1 MAVRNF
7 DFQEEY
13 IKNSSKSCHQ
23 IGRCMLC
30 LVNQSQIHTRGLGY
44 CIECE
49 NANISSAPSTV
60 YSKCAHCKKFHAYAI
75 PEIAPVLSRTASV
88 LSRTAS
94 VLSRTA
100 SVLSRTTLEIMEML
114 EANSSEINLEA
125 SGSSKLDVSCP
136 VCLGHFTAKKDIV
149 RTKCKHQFCKSCIQ
163 KWLENDHHTCPLC
176 RTRFT

>member
-75 PEIAPVLSRTASV
+75 PGIAP
-88 LSRTAS
+88 

-100 SVLSRTTLEIMEML
+100 SVLSRTTLEIMALL

-125 SGSSKLDVSCP
+125 SGSSKLDVACP
-136 VCLGHFTAKKDIV
+136 VCLEHFESKHYIIITN
-149 RTKCKHQFCKSCIQ
+149 CKHQFCKSCIRT
-163 KWLENDHHTCPLC
+163 WLDDDHRTCPLC
-176 RTRFT
+176 RTNLV

>member
-13 IKNSSKSCHQ
+13 IQNSSESCHQ
-23 IGRCMLC
+23 IGRCIFC

-49 NANISSAPSTV
+49 NANISSSPSTV

-75 PEIAPVLSRTASV
+75 PGIAP
-88 LSRTAS
+88 
-94 VLSRTA
+94 
-100 SVLSRTTLEIMEML
+100 VLSRTTLEIMALL